1 MTSSTKR
8 RLFCD
13 LETYSSVDI
22 TKAGAFK
29 YVESDDFEIMLLA
42 YAWDDEPVRMLDLLD
57 PNGHDEMPD
66 IMSGILDPNTV
77 KVAHNSAF
85 ERACLRKYTGRYLP
99 PEEWEDTMIL
109 AAMNGLPLS
118 LDAAGAALELRDQK
132 IKEGTALIS
141 YFCKPCRPTIA
152 NGGRTRNLPEHAPD
166 KWERFKTYCKRDVE
180 VEQAIYR
187 RLRSFPVTDFE
198 RKVWALDARINERGV
213 LIDTKFVAAAIDM
226 DSTCR
231 ERHMTEMQRLT
242 GLENPNSVA
251 QLKDWLEAAGM
262 SADSLNKATVLEM
275 KDKATDP
282 TTRRVLELRQQLGKT
297 SVTKYEAMQSAV
309 CADGRVRGLLQYY
322 GAGRTGR
329 WAGRL
334 VQVQNLPQNHL
345 DQIGTVRELVR
356 ERDLETLELCF
367 DSVPDVL
374 SQLIRTAFVAKAGH
388 VFHVADYSAIE
399 ARVIAYLAGEKWRMD
414 VFRNGGDI
422 YCSSASAMFRVPVV
436 KHGVNGHLRQKGKIA
451 ELACIAEGQLVLT
464 DAGLV
469 PIENVTTG
477 MKVWDGI
484 EWVSHGGVIC
494 RGMRDTVFADGVE
507 LTADHKILTE
517 KGMKESVAAAGLV
530 WADIR
535 IPESFVPWAGSN
547 LPEREKTCLLGVPMR
562 LRKNRNR
569 GDRTSNKEA
578 EANKILWMPLPF
590 SRCCR
595 TPNTRDDRHKG
606 VQRLEQHDTA
616 MPQSERQQLPAVRRT
631 GSHCVRSLA
640 SELREFL
647 DRYGFYLPGGA
658 SNRPYKQRCGLL
670 PGKLSVVHPRGELPK
685 QAQHDPG
692 GGERRASAACGA
704 GRKERNKVRDAM
716 VPPTKGDIITIKEG
730 RSAVPVYDLLNAG
743 PRHRFCVWDTTEKK
757 LRCLSNCGYGGGVG
771 ALRAFGA
778 DKMGLTEEEMQDI
791 VTQWRAA
798 SPAIPRFW
806 RDAESAAVRAI
817 NNPGRTTTVPCGVKY
832 RRDGDALRCRLPSG
846 RILSYWDAKLDTD
859 GSICFMG
866 QNQTTRKWE
875 KTGTWGG
882 KLVENIVQAYARD
895 CLAVAMVRLAE
906 EGWKICF
913 HVHDEVI
920 VEAPIGTSW
929 EQVAEIM
936 GRSIDWAPGLLL
948 RGDGYSTPFYRKD

>member
-1 MTSSTKR
+1 MISSTKR
-8 RLFCD
+8 RLLID
-13 LETYSSVDI
+13 LETYSSAEISKTGV
-22 TKAGAFK
+22 FK
-29 YVESDDFEIMLLA
+29 YVEAPDFEILLLA
-42 YAWDDEPVRMLDLLD
+42 YAWDDGPVDVLDLTDHLYSS
-57 PNGHDEMPD
+57 PGAGGCIRQHAEAEAVLM
-66 IMSGILDPNTV
+66 GILDPNVV

-85 ERACLRKYTGRYLP
+85 ERACLRRYTGYGMP

-141 YFCKPCRPTIA
+141 YFCKPCKPTIA
-152 NGGRTRNLPEHAPD
+152 NGGRTRNRPEHAPD
-166 KWERFKTYCKRDVE
+166 KWERFKAYCKRDVE

-213 LIDTKFVAAAIDM
+213 KIDTEFVSAAITVDEAF
-226 DSTCR
+226 TT
-231 ERHMTEMQRLT
+231 EHMAEMQRLT

-251 QLKDWLEAAGM
+251 QLKDWLAAAGM
-262 SADSLNKATVLEM
+262 SADSLNKAAV
-275 KDKATDP
+275 KDLQDRATDA
-282 TTRRVLELRQQLGKT
+282 TTRRVLQLRQQLGKT
-297 SVTKYEAMQSAV
+297 STTKYAAMQSAV

-356 ERDLETLELCF
+356 QRDLETLELCF

-374 SQLIRTAFVAKAGH
+374 SQLIRTAFVAKEGH
-388 VFHVADYSAIE
+388 IFHVADYSAIE

-414 VFRNGGDI
+414 VFRSGGDI
-422 YCSSASAMFRVPVV
+422 YCSSASAMFKVPVV

-451 ELACIAEGQLVLT
+451 ELACIAEGQQVLT
-464 DAGLV
+464 DCGLV
-469 PIENVTTG
+469 PIESVTTG
-477 MKVWDGI
+477 MRIWDGI
-484 EWVSHGGVIC
+484 EWVNHDGVIC
-494 RGMRDTVFADGVE
+494 KGEKEVLTYGGLEA
-507 LTADHKILTE
+507 TADHI
-517 KGMKESVAAAGLV
+517 V
-530 WADIR
+530 WAEI
-535 IPESFVPWAGSN
+535 E
-547 LPEREKTCLLGVPMR
+547 
-562 LRKNRNR
+562 
-569 GDRTSNKEA
+569 
-578 EANKILWMPLPF
+578 
-590 SRCCR
+590 R
-595 TPNTRDDRHKG
+595 TPRKVRFGDAATSGAHLIQTGAGEQPLRVGGDNQPGEAVERAVEPLLCLDE
-606 VQRLEQHDTA
+606 VQRMRSDTMAGAGEPSVRKVERVPELLPTESRSALAGQAIYGGKTA
-616 MPQSERQQLPAVRRT
+616 MHQPEGQKLQELRSTGHRVPLSKCDGGVSLHDRDERVAIAGDGAGQNQRK
-631 GSHCVRSLA
+631 RSLRAGKSAVGDA
-640 SELREFL
+640 S
-647 DRYGFYLPGGA
+647 
-658 SNRPYKQRCGLL
+658 
-670 PGKLSVVHPRGELPK
+670 GELSEPT
-685 QAQHDPG
+685 ALP
-692 GGERRASAACGA
+692 
-704 GRKERNKVRDAM
+704 RKVK
-716 VPPTKGDIITIKEG
+716 
-730 RSAVPVYDLLNAG
+730 VYDILNAG
-743 PRHRFCVWDTTEKK
+743 PRHRFTVSGV
-757 LRCLSNCGYGGGVG
+757 LVHNCGYGGGVG

-875 KTGTWGG
+875 KTSTWGG

-929 EQVAEIM
+929 EQVAEVM
-936 GRSIDWAPGLLL
+936 GRPVEWAPGLLL
-948 RGDGYSTPFYRKD
+948 RGDGYSTPFYMKD

>member
-8 RLFCD
+8 RLLID
-13 LETYSSVDI
+13 LETYSSADI
-22 TKAGAFK
+22 TKTGAFK
-29 YVESDDFEIMLLA
+29 YAEAPDFEILLLA
-42 YAWDDEPVRMLDLLD
+42 CAWDDGPVQVIDMTDREPVT
-57 PNGHDEMPD
+57 DERTAAKAAALASVVAGITDPD
-66 IMSGILDPNTV
+66 IV

-85 ERACLRKYTGRYLP
+85 ERACLTRYLGRDLP

-132 IKEGTALIS
+132 IREGTALIS
-141 YFCKPCRPTIA
+141 YFCKPCKPTIA
-152 NGGRTRNLPEHAPD
+152 NGGRTRNRPEHAPD
-166 KWERFKTYCKRDVE
+166 KWERFKAYCKRDVE

-213 LIDTKFVAAAIDM
+213 RIDTGLVAAAIAQNEAFTTRRM
-226 DSTCR
+226 A
-231 ERHMTEMQRLT
+231 EMRRLT

-251 QLKDWLEAAGM
+251 QLKDWLETAGM
-262 SADSLNKATVLEM
+262 SADSLNKAAVLEL

-345 DQIGTVRELVR
+345 AGLGLVRELVR

-374 SQLIRTAFVAKAGH
+374 SQLIRTAFVAGEGNI
-388 VFHVADYSAIE
+388 FHVADYSAIE

-414 VFRNGGDI
+414 VFRSGGDI

-451 ELACIAEGQLVLT
+451 ELA
-464 DAGLV
+464 
-469 PIENVTTG
+469 
-477 MKVWDGI
+477 
-484 EWVSHGGVIC
+484 
-494 RGMRDTVFADGVE
+494 
-507 LTADHKILTE
+507 
-517 KGMKESVAAAGLV
+517 
-530 WADIR
+530 
-535 IPESFVPWAGSN
+535 
-547 LPEREKTCLLGVPMR
+547 
-562 LRKNRNR
+562 
-569 GDRTSNKEA
+569 
-578 EANKILWMPLPF
+578 
-590 SRCCR
+590 
-595 TPNTRDDRHKG
+595 
-606 VQRLEQHDTA
+606 
-616 MPQSERQQLPAVRRT
+616 
-631 GSHCVRSLA
+631 
-640 SELREFL
+640 
-647 DRYGFYLPGGA
+647 
-658 SNRPYKQRCGLL
+658 
-670 PGKLSVVHPRGELPK
+670 
-685 QAQHDPG
+685 
-692 GGERRASAACGA
+692 
-704 GRKERNKVRDAM
+704 
-716 VPPTKGDIITIKEG
+716 
-730 RSAVPVYDLLNAG
+730 
-743 PRHRFCVWDTTEKK
+743 
-757 LRCLSNCGYGGGVG
+757 CGYGGGVG

-866 QNQTTRKWE
+866 QNQTTRRWE

-920 VEAPIGTSW
+920 VEAPTGTSW
-929 EQVAEIM
+929 EQVAEVM
-936 GRSIDWAPGLLL
+936 GRAIHWAPGLLL

>member
-8 RLFCD
+8 RLLID
-13 LETYSSVDI
+13 LETYSSADI
-22 TKAGAFK
+22 TKTGAFK
-29 YVESDDFEIMLLA
+29 YAEAPDFEILLLA
-42 YAWDDEPVRMLDLLD
+42 CAWDDGPVQVIDMTDREPVTDERTAAKAAALASVVAGITD
-57 PNGHDEMPD
+57 PD
-66 IMSGILDPNTV
+66 TV

-85 ERACLRKYTGRYLP
+85 ERACLTRYLGRDLP

-109 AAMNGLPLS
+109 TAMNGLPLS

-132 IKEGTALIS
+132 IREGTALIS
-141 YFCKPCRPTIA
+141 YFCKPCKPTFA

-166 KWERFKTYCKRDVE
+166 KWERFKAYCKRDVE

-213 LIDTKFVAAAIDM
+213 RIDTGLVAAAIAQNEAFTTRRM
-226 DSTCR
+226 A
-231 ERHMTEMQRLT
+231 EMRRLT

-251 QLKDWLEAAGM
+251 QLKDWLETAGM
-262 SADSLNKATVLEM
+262 SADSLNKAAVLEL

-345 DQIGTVRELVR
+345 AGLGLVRELVR

-374 SQLIRTAFVAKAGH
+374 SQLIRTAFVAGEGNI
-388 VFHVADYSAIE
+388 FHVADYSAIE

-414 VFRNGGDI
+414 VFRSGGDI

-451 ELACIAEGQLVLT
+451 ELA
-464 DAGLV
+464 
-469 PIENVTTG
+469 
-477 MKVWDGI
+477 
-484 EWVSHGGVIC
+484 
-494 RGMRDTVFADGVE
+494 
-507 LTADHKILTE
+507 
-517 KGMKESVAAAGLV
+517 
-530 WADIR
+530 
-535 IPESFVPWAGSN
+535 
-547 LPEREKTCLLGVPMR
+547 
-562 LRKNRNR
+562 
-569 GDRTSNKEA
+569 
-578 EANKILWMPLPF
+578 
-590 SRCCR
+590 
-595 TPNTRDDRHKG
+595 
-606 VQRLEQHDTA
+606 
-616 MPQSERQQLPAVRRT
+616 
-631 GSHCVRSLA
+631 
-640 SELREFL
+640 
-647 DRYGFYLPGGA
+647 
-658 SNRPYKQRCGLL
+658 
-670 PGKLSVVHPRGELPK
+670 
-685 QAQHDPG
+685 
-692 GGERRASAACGA
+692 
-704 GRKERNKVRDAM
+704 
-716 VPPTKGDIITIKEG
+716 
-730 RSAVPVYDLLNAG
+730 
-743 PRHRFCVWDTTEKK
+743 
-757 LRCLSNCGYGGGVG
+757 CGYGGGVG

-866 QNQTTRKWE
+866 QNQTTRRWE

-929 EQVAEIM
+929 EQVAEVM
-936 GRSIDWAPGLLL
+936 GRPIDWAPGLLL

>member
-8 RLFCD
+8 RLLID
-13 LETYSSVDI
+13 LETYSSADI
-22 TKAGAFK
+22 TKTGAFK
-29 YVESDDFEIMLLA
+29 YAEAPDFEILLLA
-42 YAWDDEPVRMLDLLD
+42 CAWDDGPVQVIDMTDREPVTDERTAAKAAALASVVAGITD
-57 PNGHDEMPD
+57 PD
-66 IMSGILDPNTV
+66 TV

-85 ERACLRKYTGRYLP
+85 ERACLTRYLGRDLP

-132 IKEGTALIS
+132 IREGTALIS
-141 YFCKPCRPTIA
+141 YFCKPCKPTIA
-152 NGGRTRNLPEHAPD
+152 NGGRTRNRPEHAPD
-166 KWERFKTYCKRDVE
+166 KWERFKAYCKRDVE

-213 LIDTKFVAAAIDM
+213 LIDTEFVAAAIAQNEAFTTRRM
-226 DSTCR
+226 A
-231 ERHMTEMQRLT
+231 EMRRLT

-251 QLKDWLEAAGM
+251 QLKDWLETAGM
-262 SADSLNKATVLEM
+262 SADSLNKAAVQEL

-297 SVTKYEAMQSAV
+297 SVTKYEAMQNAV

-345 DQIGTVRELVR
+345 AGLALVRELVR

-374 SQLIRTAFVAKAGH
+374 SQLIRTAFVAGEGNI
-388 VFHVADYSAIE
+388 FHVADYSAIE

-414 VFRNGGDI
+414 VFRSGGDI

-451 ELACIAEGQLVLT
+451 ELAC
-464 DAGLV
+464 
-469 PIENVTTG
+469 
-477 MKVWDGI
+477 
-484 EWVSHGGVIC
+484 
-494 RGMRDTVFADGVE
+494 
-507 LTADHKILTE
+507 
-517 KGMKESVAAAGLV
+517 
-530 WADIR
+530 
-535 IPESFVPWAGSN
+535 
-547 LPEREKTCLLGVPMR
+547 
-562 LRKNRNR
+562 
-569 GDRTSNKEA
+569 
-578 EANKILWMPLPF
+578 
-590 SRCCR
+590 
-595 TPNTRDDRHKG
+595 
-606 VQRLEQHDTA
+606 
-616 MPQSERQQLPAVRRT
+616 
-631 GSHCVRSLA
+631 
-640 SELREFL
+640 
-647 DRYGFYLPGGA
+647 
-658 SNRPYKQRCGLL
+658 
-670 PGKLSVVHPRGELPK
+670 
-685 QAQHDPG
+685 
-692 GGERRASAACGA
+692 
-704 GRKERNKVRDAM
+704 
-716 VPPTKGDIITIKEG
+716 
-730 RSAVPVYDLLNAG
+730 
-743 PRHRFCVWDTTEKK
+743 
-757 LRCLSNCGYGGGVG
+757 GYGGGVG

-791 VTQWRAA
+791 VAQWRAA

-859 GSICFMG
+859 GAICFMD
-866 QNQTTRKWE
+866 QNQTTRRWE

-929 EQVAEIM
+929 EQVAEVM
-936 GRSIDWAPGLLL
+936 GRPIDWAPGLLL

>member
-8 RLFCD
+8 RLLID
-13 LETYSSVDI
+13 LETYSSADI
-22 TKAGAFK
+22 TKTGAFK
-29 YVESDDFEIMLLA
+29 YTEAPDFEILLLA
-42 YAWDDEPVRMLDLLD
+42 CAWDDGPVQVIDMTDREPVT
-57 PNGHDEMPD
+57 DERTAAKAAALASVVAGITDPD
-66 IMSGILDPNTV
+66 IV

-85 ERACLRKYTGRYLP
+85 ERACLTRYLGRDLP

-132 IKEGTALIS
+132 IREGTALIS

-152 NGGRTRNLPEHAPD
+152 NGGRTRNRPEHAPD
-166 KWERFKTYCKRDVE
+166 KWERFKAYCKRDVE

-213 LIDTKFVAAAIDM
+213 RIDTGLVAAAIAQNEAFTTRRM
-226 DSTCR
+226 A
-231 ERHMTEMQRLT
+231 EMRRLT

-251 QLKDWLEAAGM
+251 QLKDWLETAGM
-262 SADSLNKATVLEM
+262 SADSLNKAAVLEL

-345 DQIGTVRELVR
+345 AGLGLVRELVR
-356 ERDLETLELCF
+356 ARDLETLELCF

-374 SQLIRTAFVAKAGH
+374 SQLIRTAFVAGEGNI
-388 VFHVADYSAIE
+388 FHVADYSAIE

-414 VFRNGGDI
+414 VFRSGGDI

-451 ELACIAEGQLVLT
+451 ELA
-464 DAGLV
+464 
-469 PIENVTTG
+469 
-477 MKVWDGI
+477 
-484 EWVSHGGVIC
+484 
-494 RGMRDTVFADGVE
+494 
-507 LTADHKILTE
+507 
-517 KGMKESVAAAGLV
+517 
-530 WADIR
+530 
-535 IPESFVPWAGSN
+535 
-547 LPEREKTCLLGVPMR
+547 
-562 LRKNRNR
+562 
-569 GDRTSNKEA
+569 
-578 EANKILWMPLPF
+578 
-590 SRCCR
+590 
-595 TPNTRDDRHKG
+595 
-606 VQRLEQHDTA
+606 
-616 MPQSERQQLPAVRRT
+616 
-631 GSHCVRSLA
+631 
-640 SELREFL
+640 
-647 DRYGFYLPGGA
+647 
-658 SNRPYKQRCGLL
+658 
-670 PGKLSVVHPRGELPK
+670 
-685 QAQHDPG
+685 
-692 GGERRASAACGA
+692 
-704 GRKERNKVRDAM
+704 
-716 VPPTKGDIITIKEG
+716 
-730 RSAVPVYDLLNAG
+730 
-743 PRHRFCVWDTTEKK
+743 
-757 LRCLSNCGYGGGVG
+757 CGYGGGVG

-806 RDAESAAVRAI
+806 RDVESAAVRAI

-866 QNQTTRKWE
+866 QNQTTRRWE

-929 EQVAEIM
+929 EQVAEVM
-936 GRSIDWAPGLLL
+936 GRPIDWAPGLLL
-948 RGDGYSTPFYRKD
+948 RGDGYSTPFYMKD